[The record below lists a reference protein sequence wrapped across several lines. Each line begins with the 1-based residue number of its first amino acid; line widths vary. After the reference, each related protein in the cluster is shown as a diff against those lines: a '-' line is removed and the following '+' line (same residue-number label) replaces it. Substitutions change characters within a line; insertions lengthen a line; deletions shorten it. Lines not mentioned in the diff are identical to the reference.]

1 MRVCSLT
8 VVNFRNLSQAELYPC
23 EGTNVLFGDNAHG
36 KTNLLESIWLF
47 TGGKSFR
54 GTKDA
59 DLVRF
64 GQNSA
69 QLKMQFDAQNR
80 RQTAVIE
87 IVHRRRAQL
96 NGLPLPAVNRLT
108 GHFCAVIFS
117 PEHLSL
123 IKDGPEARR
132 RFLDAACC
140 QLRPLFLPVL
150 ADYSRVLT
158 QRNHLLKAVR
168 SGLQPLDPI
177 LLDAFDRRLAQSGA
191 AVRRMRREY
200 INRLRPHVHRIYSG
214 LSAGREEIELLYET
228 QETGGTQEEQALN
241 DALSAARQTDLKEGF
256 STVGPHR
263 DNLEVLISGVSARLF
278 GSQGQQRSAVLSLKL
293 AEAGLLEEGCGERP
307 VILLDDVMSELDGSR
322 QEYILNQTQGFQVFI
337 TCCEPA
343 ALGRLSNGRAFHI
356 ENGAVCQQA

>member
-1 MRVCSLT
+1 MRVRSLT
-8 VVNFRNLSQAELYPC
+8 AVDFRNLSHTELHPC

-36 KTNLLESIWLF
+36 KTNLLEAIWLF

-59 DLVRF
+59 DMVRF
-64 GQNSA
+64 GRDGA
-69 QLKMQFDAQNR
+69 RLEMDFDAQGR
-80 RQTAVIE
+80 TQTAVID

-96 NGLPLPAVNRLT
+96 NGLALPAVNRLT

-150 ADYSRVLT
+150 ADYSRVLA

-168 SGLQPLDPI
+168 NGTQPFDSV
-177 LLDAFDRRLAQSGA
+177 LLDAFDARLAHSGA

-200 INRLRPHVHRIYSG
+200 IDRLLPHVRAIYGG
-214 LSAGREEIELLYET
+214 LSAGREDIDLVYEAKETDGTDEVLLN
-228 QETGGTQEEQALN
+228 A
-241 DALSAARQTDLKEGF
+241 ALSAARQTDLKAGF

-263 DNLEVLISGVSARLF
+263 DNLEVFISGVSARLF

-293 AEAGLLEEGCGERP
+293 AEASLLQEGYGERP
-307 VILLDDVMSELDGSR
+307 VILLDDVMSELDSSR
-322 QEYILNQTQGFQVFI
+322 QDYILNHTQGWQVFI

-343 ALGRLSNGRAFHI
+343 ALGRLADGCTFHI
-356 ENGAVCQQA
+356 QNGAVCREQ